1 MRRRE
6 QLLGSLLVLV
16 GLASAASPPALAC
29 DLNANCRRQECSGGG
44 KCVEVVDQVCEAHK
58 AACIAF
64 PPPSRN
70 SRGAVGNSRPPSSSA
85 SRQITQERPSTTS
98 KPSLIFESFD
108 PQQKE
113 RFVNLVANEW
123 LVKTASMSSVESP
136 ERVVQ
141 DTLRGAAGQM
151 PNMTDAQKKNLIREI
166 LASKQEFSELHAAT
180 NAALTS
186 LTEGVDRLSSANI
199 GSGGEN
205 TIAFPCLRGK
215 CD

>member
-1 MRRRE
+1 
-6 QLLGSLLVLV
+6 
-16 GLASAASPPALAC
+16 
-29 DLNANCRRQECSGGG
+29 
-44 KCVEVVDQVCEAHK
+44 
-58 AACIAF
+58 
-64 PPPSRN
+64 
-70 SRGAVGNSRPPSSSA
+70 
-85 SRQITQERPSTTS
+85 
-98 KPSLIFESFD
+98 LIFESFD

-123 LVKTASMSSVESP
+123 LVKTASMSRVESP
-136 ERVVQ
+136 ERVIQ
-141 DTLRGAAGQM
+141 DTLMGAAGQM

-199 GSGGEN
+199 GSGEEN
-205 TIAFPCLRGK
+205 TIAFPCLRAK